1 MLKRRHLLALAPAT
15 LAPHLAKAG
24 PAQRVISIGG
34 SLTEVVYALGAEGS
48 LVGVDSTSVY
58 PSAAR
63 SLPDVGYMRTL
74 SAEGLLA
81 LAPTLILATED
92 AGPAAVL
99 RQVELAKVP
108 LHVLRSEHRFEGLLT
123 RIERVGELLVRSA
136 QARTL
141 AARMRAEWATGLQRV
156 QQLSRGG
163 KAPRVLFV
171 FAHSMAQLRISGDG
185 TAADA
190 MLGYAGVRNAL
201 AGVSGYKQ
209 LTPEAA
215 IAAAPDV
222 VLTTNEGL
230 QAAGGIAPLLQA
242 PGLALTPAG
251 RAKRVVSFDA
261 LELLGFGPRLPQLLP
276 KLAESL
282 HSA

>member
-1 MLKRRHLLALAPAT
+1 MLNRRALLALAPAA
-15 LAPHLAKAG
+15 LALRQAHAA
-24 PAQRVISIGG
+24 PAQRLISVGG
-34 SLTEVVYALGAEGS
+34 SMTEVVYALGAEAS

-58 PSAAR
+58 PAVAR
-63 SLPDVGYMRTL
+63 MLPDVGYMRTL

-81 LAPTLILATED
+81 LAPTLVLATED
-92 AGPAAVL
+92 AGPPAVL
-99 RQVELAKVP
+99 RQLELAKVP
-108 LHVLRSEHRFEGLLT
+108 LHILRSEHRFEGLLA
-123 RIERVGELLVRSA
+123 RVERVGELLGRTP
-136 QARTL
+136 QARAL
-141 AARMRAEWATGLQRV
+141 VERMRNGWATGQQRV
-156 QQLSRGG
+156 QQLSQAS
-163 KAPRVLFV
+163 KPPRVLFV
-171 FAHSMAQLRISGDG
+171 LAHSMAQLRISGEG

-190 MLGYAGVRNAL
+190 MLTYAGARNAL

-222 VLTTNEGL
+222 ILTTNEGL

-251 RAKRVVSFDA
+251 RAKRVIAYDA

-276 KLAESL
+276 RLAESL
-282 HSA
+282 YKA

>member
-1 MLKRRHLLALAPAT
+1 MLSRRALLALTPAA
-15 LAPHLAKAG
+15 LALRQAHAA
-24 PAQRVISIGG
+24 PAQRLISVGG

-58 PSAAR
+58 PTVAR

-81 LAPTLILATED
+81 LAPTLILATEE
-92 AGPAAVL
+92 AGPPAVL
-99 RQVELAKVP
+99 RQLELAKVP
-108 LHVLRSEHRFEGLLT
+108 LHILRSEHKFEGLLA
-123 RIERVGELLVRSA
+123 RIERVGELLGRTP
-136 QARTL
+136 QAKAL
-141 AARMRAEWATGLQRV
+141 IDRMRTDWASGQQRV
-156 QQLSRGG
+156 QQLSQSG
-163 KAPRVLFV
+163 KPPRVLFV
-171 FAHSMAQLRISGDG
+171 LAHSMAQLRISGEG

-190 MLGYAGVRNAL
+190 MLSYAGARNAL

-222 VLTTNEGL
+222 ILTTNEGL

-251 RAKRVVSFDA
+251 RARRVASFDA

-282 HSA
+282 YKA

>member
-1 MLKRRHLLALAPAT
+1 MLSRRQLLALAPAA
-15 LAPHLAKAG
+15 LALPPAVAA
-24 PAQRVISIGG
+24 PAQRVVSVGG

-58 PSAAR
+58 PTAAR
-63 SLPDVGYMRTL
+63 TLPDVGYMRTL

-92 AGPAAVL
+92 AGPPAVL
-99 RQVELAKVP
+99 RQLELAKVP
-108 LHVLRSEHRFEGLLT
+108 LHILRSEHKFEGLLA
-123 RIERVGELLVRSA
+123 RIERVGELLGRA
-136 QARTL
+136 PQAKALVERL
-141 AARMRAEWATGLQRV
+141 RADWAAGQQRV
-156 QQLSRGG
+156 QQLGQAG
-163 KAPRVLFV
+163 KPPRVLFV
-171 FAHSMAQLRISGDG
+171 LAHSMAQLRISGEG

-222 VLTTNEGL
+222 ILTTNEGL

-261 LELLGFGPRLPQLLP
+261 LELLGFGPRLTQLLP

-282 HSA
+282 YKA

>member
-1 MLKRRHLLALAPAT
+1 MLSRRQLLALAPAA
-15 LAPHLAKAG
+15 LALRPAVAA
-24 PAQRVISIGG
+24 PAQRVVSVGG
-34 SLTEVVYALGAEGS
+34 SLTEVVYALGAEAS

-63 SLPDVGYMRTL
+63 ALPDVGYMRTL

-92 AGPAAVL
+92 AGPPAVL
-99 RQVELAKVP
+99 RQLELAKVP
-108 LHVLRSEHRFEGLLT
+108 LHILRSEHRFEGLLA
-123 RIERVGELLVRSA
+123 RIERVGELLGRA
-136 QARTL
+136 PQAKAL
-141 AARMRAEWATGLQRV
+141 VERMRADWAAGQQRV
-156 QQLSRGG
+156 QQLGQAA
-163 KAPRVLFV
+163 KPPRVLFV
-171 FAHSMAQLRISGDG
+171 LAHSMAQLRISGEG

-222 VLTTNEGL
+222 ILTTNEGL

-251 RAKRVVSFDA
+251 RARRVVSFDA

-276 KLAESL
+276 RLAESL
-282 HSA
+282 YKA

>member
-1 MLKRRHLLALAPAT
+1 MLSRRQLLTLAPAA
-15 LAPHLAKAG
+15 LALRQAG
-24 PAQRVISIGG
+24 AAPAQRVISVGG
-34 SLTEVVYALGAEGS
+34 SLTEVVYALGAESS

-58 PSAAR
+58 PTAAR
-63 SLPDVGYMRTL
+63 ALPDVGYMRTL

-92 AGPAAVL
+92 AGPPAVL
-99 RQVELAKVP
+99 RQLELAKVP
-108 LHVLRSEHRFEGLLT
+108 LHILRSEHRFDGLLART
-123 RIERVGELLVRSA
+123 ERVGELLGRTP
-136 QARTL
+136 QAKAL
-141 AARMRAEWATGLQRV
+141 VERMRTEWATGQQRV
-156 QQLSRGG
+156 RQLSQGG
-163 KAPRVLFV
+163 KPPRVLFV
-171 FAHSMAQLRISGDG
+171 LAHSMAQLRISGEG

-201 AGVSGYKQ
+201 AGVNGYKQ

-222 VLTTNEGL
+222 ILTTNEGL
-230 QAAGGIAPLLQA
+230 QAAGGIAPLLRA
-242 PGLALTPAG
+242 PGLAMTPAG
-251 RAKRVVSFDA
+251 RARRVVSFDA

-282 HSA
+282 HKA

>member
-1 MLKRRHLLALAPAT
+1 MLNRRALLALAPAA
-15 LAPHLAKAG
+15 LALRQAHAA
-24 PAQRVISIGG
+24 PAQRLISVGG
-34 SLTEVVYALGAEGS
+34 SMTEVVYALGAEAS

-58 PSAAR
+58 PAVAR
-63 SLPDVGYMRTL
+63 MLPDVGYMRTL

-81 LAPTLILATED
+81 LAPTLVLATED
-92 AGPAAVL
+92 AGPPAVL
-99 RQVELAKVP
+99 RQLELAKVP
-108 LHVLRSEHRFEGLLT
+108 LHILRSEHRFEGLLA
-123 RIERVGELLVRSA
+123 RVERVGELLGRTP
-136 QARTL
+136 QARAL
-141 AARMRAEWATGLQRV
+141 VERMRNGWATGQQRV
-156 QQLSRGG
+156 QQLSQAS
-163 KAPRVLFV
+163 KPPRVLFV
-171 FAHSMAQLRISGDG
+171 LAHSMAQLRISGEG

-190 MLGYAGVRNAL
+190 MLTYAGARNAL

-222 VLTTNEGL
+222 ILTTNEGL

-251 RAKRVVSFDA
+251 RAKRVIAYDA

-276 KLAESL
+276 RFAESL
-282 HSA
+282 YKA

>member
-1 MLKRRHLLALAPAT
+1 MLTRRALLALAPAA
-15 LAPHLAKAG
+15 LALRPSVAA
-24 PAQRVISIGG
+24 PAQRVVSVGG
-34 SLTEVVYALGAEGS
+34 SLTEVVYALGAEAS

-58 PSAAR
+58 PAIAR

-74 SAEGLLA
+74 STEGLLA

-92 AGPAAVL
+92 AGPPAVL
-99 RQVELAKVP
+99 RQLELAKVP
-108 LHVLRSEHRFEGLLT
+108 LHILRSEHRFEGLLA
-123 RIERVGELLVRSA
+123 RIDRVGELLGRTT
-136 QARTL
+136 QARAL
-141 AARMRAEWATGLQRV
+141 VERLCAEWASSQQRV
-156 QQLSRGG
+156 QQLSQAS
-163 KAPRVLFV
+163 KPPRVLFV
-171 FAHSMAQLRISGDG
+171 LAHSLAQLRIAGEG

-201 AGVSGYKQ
+201 SGVSGYKQ

-222 VLTTNEGL
+222 ILTTSEGL

-242 PGLALTPAG
+242 PGLAMTPAG
-251 RAKRVVSFDA
+251 RARRVVAFDA
-261 LELLGFGPRLPQLLP
+261 LALLGFGPRLPQLLP

-282 HSA
+282 HQA